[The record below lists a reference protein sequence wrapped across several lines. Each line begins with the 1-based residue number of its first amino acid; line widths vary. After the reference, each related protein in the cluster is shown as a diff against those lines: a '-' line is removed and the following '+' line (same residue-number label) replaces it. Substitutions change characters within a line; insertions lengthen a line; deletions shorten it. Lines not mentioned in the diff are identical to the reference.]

1 MKYCGTLISVSDM
14 TRARNFYEQVME
26 QKVMLD
32 LGVHV
37 SFENA
42 FSLQSNY
49 EELVGVKLEAQQKP
63 NNFQLY
69 FEVDDLE
76 RWEAKL
82 KSTEGIEFIHEIKEY
97 PWGQRVFRF
106 YDYDKFIVEV
116 AESMKSVAMRYLA
129 QGLSVEETA
138 KCTMLPIEVVKQFQ
152 SSFIIGSQHTKQC
165 AGTNHRKPSG
175 SSVWLSVICFIP
187 YLDVFSKSI
196 NSRMSVISNA
206 SAILDKCSKFMTV
219 RAPRTISLMVDSR
232 IPDTSASF
240 FCVILRSSNISFTLS
255 FT

>member
-49 EELVGVKLEAQQKP
+49 EELVGVKLEAQRKP
-63 NNFQLY
+63 DNFQLY

-106 YDYDKFIVEV
+106 YDYDKFIVAV

-152 SSFIIGSQHTKQC
+152 S
-165 AGTNHRKPSG
+165 
-175 SSVWLSVICFIP
+175 
-187 YLDVFSKSI
+187 
-196 NSRMSVISNA
+196 
-206 SAILDKCSKFMTV
+206 
-219 RAPRTISLMVDSR
+219 
-232 IPDTSASF
+232 
-240 FCVILRSSNISFTLS
+240 
-255 FT
+255 